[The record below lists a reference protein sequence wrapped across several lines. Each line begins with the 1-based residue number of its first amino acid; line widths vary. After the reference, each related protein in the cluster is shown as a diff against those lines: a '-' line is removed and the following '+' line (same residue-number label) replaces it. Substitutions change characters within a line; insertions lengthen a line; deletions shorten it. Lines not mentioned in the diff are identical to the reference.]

1 MSNQL
6 RLDVR
11 NSELEVAKNKRAFLT
26 FPADGLEDC
35 TLEEAE
41 DGVTFVFDT
50 EGLTPISGLSRSSL
64 EEKCRFLVN
73 CAALEELCAEYD
85 FSLSPDNLRMDI
97 NLRPR
102 VLVRDARREGSAFLP
117 KYKALIGCIM
127 YKKYGY
133 EDYLNGGSDLYKKK
147 KLLSELTAP
156 ETAAEVKDLLLE
168 RFHASTESTRTTK
181 KLVPKRNVWISRI
194 AIPVLAVA
202 LCAAGFFVW
211 KSLFQDIPYRNSVIQ
226 ADNAYIGGNYLDVQ
240 QALTKYS
247 GTSLSYDTKYVLA
260 RAYVATEALT
270 DAQKQN
276 VLQGLTLKT
285 PSEIFDYWIYLGRLQ
300 FTEAIDIATRYG
312 DNELLLFAYM
322 KYEVVVKNDTT
333 MAGDQKTALLSDL
346 DNKIAALVKA
356 RDDAAQ
362 AAAKNPNV
370 RKNRPCATCALVNN
384 AGNAHLRSALMT
396 NG

>member
-6 RLDVR
+6 RRDVR

-26 FPADGLEDC
+26 FPAEGLANC

-50 EGLTPISGLSRSSL
+50 AGLTPISGLSRSSL

-85 FSLSPDNLRMDI
+85 FSLSPDNLLMDI

-102 VLVRDARREGSAFLP
+102 VLIRDARREDSAFLP
-117 KYKALIGCIM
+117 EYKALIGCVM
-127 YKKYGY
+127 YRKYGY
-133 EDYLNGGSDLYKKK
+133 EDYLNGGTDLYKKK

-156 ETAAEVKDLLLE
+156 ETVAEVKDLLLQQ
-168 RFHASTESTRTTK
+168 FHASTEKTRTTK
-181 KLVPKRNVWISRI
+181 KLVPKRNALLSRI
-194 AIPVLAVA
+194 GIPVLAAA
-202 LCAAGFFVW
+202 LCAAAFFLW
-211 KSLFQDIPYRNSVIQ
+211 QAKFQDIPYKDSVIR
-226 ADNAYIGGNYLDVQ
+226 ANAAYVGGNYLGTQ
-240 QALTKYS
+240 QALTGYAP
-247 GTSLSYDTKYVLA
+247 TKLDYNTNYILA

-270 DAQKQN
+270 DAQKN
-276 VLQGLTLKT
+276 NILQGLTLKT
-285 PSEIFDYWIYLGRLQ
+285 NAEIFNYWIYLGRLQ
-300 FTEAIDIATRYG
+300 FTEAIDIATRFG

-333 MAGDQKTALLSDL
+333 MAGDQKTALLSEL

-356 RDDAAQ
+356 RDEAAQ
-362 AAAKNPNV
+362 AAAGTTP
-370 RKNRPCATCALVNN
+370 
-384 AGNAHLRSALMT
+384 
-396 NG
+396 